1 INNVYSYFYY
11 KNIIIDNTNINI
23 TPDIIGTD
31 VLLMIFNGLTF
42 NVPATINTTAATGET
57 ALNRF
62 PARPIGTLTAIG
74 LIPAAS
80 AKGTINGII
89 AKNNAIPLPLKITM
103 SAVKPTRING
113 STKSNPFPCIFSIVC
128 CNVSISPLDCKPA
141 TKTEAATKRAT
152 TEIIL
157 PIPVKNFSVS
167 ANTSLLPLWRISSQ
181 MIASMKETNTATSTL
196 IEIFE
201 FVVSSTIKET
211 NNRII
216 GKTGRIAYTVLK
228 RELPSTSS
236 NSFNSTSPE
245 DSSIVAFLSI
255 RFCQK

>member
-1 INNVYSYFYY
+1 RLLICTVLFSFIFYIMFFRLSINNVYSYFYY

-23 TPDIIGTD
+23 TPDIIGTA
-31 VLLMIFNGLTF
+31 VLLMIFNVLTF

-113 STKSNPFPCIFSIVC
+113 STKS
-128 CNVSISPLDCKPA
+128 
-141 TKTEAATKRAT
+141 
-152 TEIIL
+152 
-157 PIPVKNFSVS
+157 
-167 ANTSLLPLWRISSQ
+167 
-181 MIASMKETNTATSTL
+181 
-196 IEIFE
+196 
-201 FVVSSTIKET
+201 
-211 NNRII
+211 
-216 GKTGRIAYTVLK
+216 
-228 RELPSTSS
+228 
-236 NSFNSTSPE
+236 
-245 DSSIVAFLSI
+245 
-255 RFCQK
+255 

>member
-1 INNVYSYFYY
+1 TVKTLIINTLILLDNKYI
-11 KNIIIDNTNINI
+11 KNGNTNTNSYTYIFFI
-23 TPDIIGTD
+23 
-31 VLLMIFNGLTF
+31 VL
-42 NVPATINTTAATGET
+42 
-57 ALNRF
+57 
-62 PARPIGTLTAIG
+62 
-74 LIPAAS
+74 
-80 AKGTINGII
+80 
-89 AKNNAIPLPLKITM
+89 
-103 SAVKPTRING
+103 
-113 STKSNPFPCIFSIVC
+113 
-128 CNVSISPLDCKPA
+128 CNVSISPIDCKPA

-201 FVVSSTIKET
+201 FVWSTTNKET

-216 GKTGRIAYTVLK
+216 RKTGRIAYTVLK

-236 NSFNSTSPE
+236 YSFNSTSPE